1 MQTMLFNNRY
11 VSLKPFYKHLNIPP
25 LTENIK
31 ALTGEIHVETL
42 SQKTARLYKRVI
54 SITLQ

>member
-1 MQTMLFNNRY
+1 MLFNNRY
-11 VSLKPFYKHLNIPP
+11 VNLKPFYKHLNIPP